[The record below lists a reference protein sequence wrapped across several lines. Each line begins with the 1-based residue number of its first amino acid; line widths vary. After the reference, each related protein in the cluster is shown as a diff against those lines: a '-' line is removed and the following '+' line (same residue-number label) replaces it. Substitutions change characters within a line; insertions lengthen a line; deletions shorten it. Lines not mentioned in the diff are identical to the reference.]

1 MDTGRVQ
8 RGIERKLFSQSSTTD
23 KALMLGMMASQ
34 ALCQRL
40 LGHISTRRLRNTG
53 ETLASVYRSSPL
65 PRPDA
70 ERTIQ
75 RAELVKELN
84 IWRAECIAESLVLW
98 TCLRAGDHPAQLRIG
113 CRNVLGIVEAH
124 MWVELEGKPL
134 LDLDNEFHTW
144 QAFDDPFG

>member
-8 RGIERKLFSQSSTTD
+8 RGIERKRFSQSSASD
-23 KALMLGMMASQ
+23 KALMLSMMASQ

-40 LGHISTRRLRNTG
+40 LGHVSTQRMRDTG
-53 ETLASVYRSSPL
+53 ETLASIYRRSPL

-70 ERTIQ
+70 ERTIG
-75 RAELVKELN
+75 RAELVKALN

-113 CRNVLGIVEAH
+113 CRNILGKVEAH
-124 MWVELEGKPL
+124 MWVELDGVPL
-134 LDLDNEFHTW
+134 LDTDNEFHTW